1 MSKTIKVDDQVYQ
14 KLDEEREKGETFSQ
28 VVAWL
33 LRLAGKLKEVSKLL
47 EPGHYLH
54 DVKAYQENVKA
65 TVKEKYQGEDGVWY
79 EREVPAPSSSH

>member
-1 MSKTIKVDDQVYQ
+1 MSKTIKVENEVYQ
-14 KLDEEREKGETFSQ
+14 KLDEERQKGETFSQ

-33 LRLAGKLKEVSKLL
+33 LRVAGQLKEVTKALG
-47 EPGHYLH
+47 PGHYLH
-54 DVKAYQENVKA
+54 DVKKYQENVTA